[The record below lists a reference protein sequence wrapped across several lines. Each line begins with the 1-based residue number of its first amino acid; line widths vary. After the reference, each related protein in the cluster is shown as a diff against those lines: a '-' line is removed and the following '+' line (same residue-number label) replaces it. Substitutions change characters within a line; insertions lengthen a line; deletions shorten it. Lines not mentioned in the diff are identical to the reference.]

1 MRKFKKTIAL
11 MLSAVT
17 AFSAV
22 SVLGGCGKNK
32 EGIVDDGKTINVR
45 VYAAGYGDEY
55 FKTWARAFEDI
66 YYEEGYKINIVESST
81 SIVATNV
88 TNELVMGD
96 KNGIDLYY
104 AGSVNTQSI
113 IKLNVQEGF
122 DLTADLTDV
131 MDSYPINSNG
141 EEETVKIK
149 DKLRA
154 GWEEAYLMDTDYSE
168 WTKWNNKW
176 LSMPVLESIS
186 GLIANKKVLA
196 DYNLEIPQTTND
208 LENCFAVIKAKT
220 ESTKVYPTVFAGDN
234 AYNYLQVLWVS
245 WLAQYMGVEEFHKF
259 VNLDGVTDKQA
270 IIDYYEKNDGLK
282 YAIDQMQMMVNS
294 SDGNCDPETAT
305 MMHGP
310 AQHELLT
317 GKAAFMSNG
326 NWLQNEMVKNY
337 PDQIQNMV
345 MIRTPVLS
353 ELGIKLALDGKE
365 GKDAEK
371 CETVLKKIIT
381 GIDAGKDDAT
391 IKGEITDVAL
401 TDAQIARVREAR
413 GVFESGGMSSSFLV
427 NSTSDVLDIVKKF
440 LRFTA
445 SDDAI
450 KILYDSVGAASAYAP
465 NDASIFKASNRPFV
479 ESVNAITSVDY
490 AEGVSI
496 SPKPGSYRTQLVLAV
511 LNNTKWGGQVDWIK
525 TMSGMRGELS
535 AQMIIDE
542 EVSVLKEKLN

>member
-81 SIVATNV
+81 AVLATAV
-88 TNELVMGD
+88 TNELAMGD

-104 AGSVNTQSI
+104 AGGISTQSLVN
-113 IKLNVQEGF
+113 LNVQEGF

-149 DKLRA
+149 DKLNA
-154 GWEEAYLMDTDYSE
+154 GWTDSFLMNTDKAE
-168 WTKWNNKW
+168 WAQWNNKW
-176 LSMPVLESIS
+176 LGMPVLESIT
-186 GLIANKKVLA
+186 GLIANKVVL
-196 DYNLEIPQTTND
+196 DQYDLEIPQTTND
-208 LENCFAVIKAKT
+208 LENCFAVIKAKS
-220 ESTKVYPTVFAGDN
+220 EQTKVYPTVFAGDN

-245 WLAQYMGVEEFHKF
+245 WLAQYMGVEEFRKF
-259 VNLDGVTDKQA
+259 INLDDVTEKQA
-270 IIDYYEKNDGLK
+270 IIEMYEKNDGLK
-282 YAIDQMQMMVNS
+282 YAIDQMQIMVDQNNCP
-294 SDGNCDPETAT
+294 DGSLAL
-305 MMHGP
+305 MHGE
-310 AQHELLT
+310 AQHALLT

-326 NWLQNEMVKNY
+326 NWLQNEMTLNY
-337 PDQIQNMV
+337 KDQINNVV

-353 ELGIKLALDGKE
+353 ELGIKLALDGNE

-413 GVFESGGMSSSFLV
+413 GVFESGGMSSSFLAS
-427 NSTSDVLDIVKKF
+427 STSDVLDIVKKF

-450 KILYDSVGAASAYAP
+450 KILYDSVGAASAFVP
-465 NDASIFKASNRPFV
+465 NDKSIYDTTGRPFI
-479 ESVNAITSVDY
+479 ESVNAITSADY
-490 AEGVSI
+490 SEGVSL
-496 SPKPGSYRTQLVLAV
+496 SPKPGTNRTKLVLSV
-511 LNNTKWGGQVDWIK
+511 LNNTVYGGQVDWIK
-525 TMSGMRGELS
+525 TMSQMRGELN

-542 EVSVLKEKLN
+542 EIKALNTKLG